1 MAVDID
7 SLQIEIEATSSD
19 AAKKIEALT
28 TALTGLKTAAK
39 GGAGLTTTTKQLKAL
54 SEAAKLINGA
64 NLNSGKIKEFTA
76 AMNSLAGI
84 QKANGLSSTINALRK
99 LPEISTSLEKT
110 DLGKFAKQ
118 MELLC
123 ARWRLKCRRCPMDFR
138 HFPSEFRGLSRAMQ
152 V

>member
-84 QKANGLSSTINALRK
+84 QKARAAFPPRST
-99 LPEISTSLEKT
+99 
-110 DLGKFAKQ
+110 
-118 MELLC
+118 
-123 ARWRLKCRRCPMDFR
+123 
-138 HFPSEFRGLSRAMQ
+138 H
-152 V
+152 

>member
-54 SEAAKLINGA
+54 SEAAKLKIQQFLWMAVRCRGA
-64 NLNSGKIKEFTA
+64 CTNTTNKRSEKR
-76 AMNSLAGI
+76 
-84 QKANGLSSTINALRK
+84 ALPLHERQD
-99 LPEISTSLEKT
+99 KT
-110 DLGKFAKQ
+110 
-118 MELLC
+118 
-123 ARWRLKCRRCPMDFR
+123 
-138 HFPSEFRGLSRAMQ
+138 
-152 V
+152 

>member
-84 QKANGLSSTINALRK
+84 QKASGLSSAINALKK
-99 LPEISTSLEKT
+99 LPEISASLEKT
-110 DLGKFAKQ
+110 DLGK
-118 MELLC
+118 
-123 ARWRLKCRRCPMDFR
+123 
-138 HFPSEFRGLSRAMQ
+138 
-152 V
+152 

>member
-84 QKANGLSSTINALRK
+84 QKASGLSSAINALKNFLRLVRRSK
-99 LPEISTSLEKT
+99 RQTLVNSQSRWSRWP
-110 DLGKFAKQ
+110 
-118 MELLC
+118 LLC
-123 ARWRLKCRRCPMDFR
+123 GR
-138 HFPSEFRGLSRAMQ
+138 
-152 V
+152 